1 MKGGAGDTPGAVL
14 GIFYDFTSPL
24 PFAAGKGASCM
35 NVRRLSFLICE
46 MGVTC
51 KLLYMLR

>member
-51 KLLYMLR
+51 KLPYMLR